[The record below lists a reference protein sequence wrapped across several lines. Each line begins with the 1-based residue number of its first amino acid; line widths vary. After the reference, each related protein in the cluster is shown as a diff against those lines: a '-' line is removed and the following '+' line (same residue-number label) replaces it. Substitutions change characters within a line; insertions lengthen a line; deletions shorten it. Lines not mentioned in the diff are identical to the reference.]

1 VYQDSDRVPVMADEE
16 RRKFL
21 SMADPHAAEPEDL
34 SPEAA
39 ARRKLLKLGVGALGC
54 GLAAVPIVPAL
65 GYLVHPL
72 GSGQGGAGTM
82 VAIGKRAAF
91 GAVPVRVDLYADR
104 RDAWSRESDVKLGSC
119 WVMERNGALQAL
131 STSCPHLGCAID
143 FDARDSV
150 FKCPC
155 HRSAFDLAGKV
166 TAGPSPRPMDRLE
179 LEETDGLVSIRFQR
193 FRQGVP
199 AKEPV

>member
-1 VYQDSDRVPVMADEE
+1 MSRE
-16 RRKFL
+16 RDL
-21 SMADPHAAEPEDL
+21 PEADPHAKEPEDL
-34 SPEAA
+34 SPEGVS
-39 ARRKLLKLGVGALGC
+39 RRKLLKLGVGALGC

-72 GSGQGGAGTM
+72 RLGPGEAGAM
-82 VAIGKRAAF
+82 LAVGKRASF

-104 RDAWSRESDVKLGSC
+104 RDAWNRESNVKLGSC
-119 WVMERNGALQAL
+119 WVLERNGALQAL
-131 STSCPHLGCAID
+131 STSCPHLGCAVD
-143 FDARDSV
+143 FDAGASK

-155 HRSAFDLAGKV
+155 HRSAFDLTGKV
-166 TAGPSPRPMDRLE
+166 EGGPSPRPMDSLE
-179 LEETDGLVSIRFQR
+179 LEETNGLVAIRFQR

>member
-1 VYQDSDRVPVMADEE
+1 MSRNRDLPESAESAE
-16 RRKFL
+16 
-21 SMADPHAAEPEDL
+21 AAPHEKQPEDM
-34 SPEAA
+34 SPEGES
-39 ARRKLLKLGVGALGC
+39 RRKLLKLGIGALGC

-72 GSGQGGAGTM
+72 RLGPGEAGAM
-82 VAIGKRAAF
+82 LAAGKRKDF

-104 RDAWSRESDVKLGSC
+104 RDAWSRESNVKLGSC
-119 WVMERNGALQAL
+119 WVLERDGKLQAL
-131 STSCPHLGCAID
+131 STSCPHLGCSVD
-143 FDARDSV
+143 YDAGENK

-155 HRSAFDLAGKV
+155 HRSAFDLAGQVK
-166 TAGPSPRPMDRLE
+166 AGPSPRAMDSLE
-179 LEETDGLVSIRFQR
+179 LEEKNGLVAIRFQR

>member
-1 VYQDSDRVPVMADEE
+1 MSHE
-16 RRKFL
+16 RDL
-21 SMADPHAAEPEDL
+21 PGADPHAMEPEDL

-39 ARRKLLKLGVGALGC
+39 SRRKLLKLGVGALGC

-72 GSGQGGAGTM
+72 RTGPGEAGAM
-82 VAIGKRAAF
+82 LAVGKREAF

-104 RDAWSRESDVKLGSC
+104 RDAWSRESNVKLGSC
-119 WVMERNGALQAL
+119 WVLERDGALQAL
-131 STSCPHLGCAID
+131 STACPHLGCAVD
-143 FDARDSV
+143 FDAGEGK

-166 TAGPSPRPMDRLE
+166 EAGPSPRPMDTLE
-179 LEETDGLVSIRFQR
+179 LEETNGLVAIRFQR

>member
-1 VYQDSDRVPVMADEE
+1 MADED
-16 RRKFL
+16 RKK
-21 SMADPHAAEPEDL
+21 SQRTADPHATQREDL

-39 ARRKLLKLGVGALGC
+39 SRRRLLKLGVGALGC

-72 GSGQGGAGTM
+72 NAGPGGTGAL
-82 VAIGKRAAF
+82 VPIGKRSAF
-91 GAVPVRVDLYADR
+91 GALPVRVDLYADR

-119 WVMERNGALQAL
+119 WVLERNGSLQAL
-131 STSCPHLGCAID
+131 STTCPHLGCAID
-143 FDARDSV
+143 FDAGQGV

-155 HRSAFDLAGKV
+155 HRSAFDLAGQVK
-166 TAGPSPRPMDRLE
+166 AGPSPRPMDSLE
-179 LEETDGLVSIRFQR
+179 LKETGGLVQIRFQR
-193 FRQGVP
+193 FRQGVS

>member
-1 VYQDSDRVPVMADEE
+1 MSHKRDLPEE
-16 RRKFL
+16 D
-21 SMADPHAAEPEDL
+21 AHAMPAEDL

-39 ARRKLLKLGVGALGC
+39 SRRKLLKLGVGALGC

-72 GSGQGGAGTM
+72 RSGPGAEGALLA
-82 VAIGKRAAF
+82 VGKREAF
-91 GAVPVRVDLYADR
+91 GATPVRVDLYSDR
-104 RDAWSRESDVKLGSC
+104 RDAWNRESNVKLGSC
-119 WVMERNGALQAL
+119 WVVERDGALQAL
-131 STSCPHLGCAID
+131 STSCPHLGCAVD
-143 FDARDSV
+143 FDAAENK

-155 HRSAFDLAGKV
+155 HRSAFDLEGKV
-166 TAGPSPRPMDRLE
+166 EAGPSPRPMDTLD
-179 LEETDGLVSIRFQR
+179 LEETNGLVAIRFQR

>member
-1 VYQDSDRVPVMADEE
+1 MSEE
-16 RRKFL
+16 RDL
-21 SMADPHAAEPEDL
+21 SEGAAPAMTAEDL

-39 ARRKLLKLGVGALGC
+39 SRRKLLKLGVGALGC

-72 GSGQGGAGTM
+72 RAGPGAEGALLA
-82 VAIGKRAAF
+82 VGKRQEF
-91 GAVPVRVDLYADR
+91 GATPVRVDLYSDR
-104 RDAWSRESDVKLGSC
+104 RDAWSRESNVKLGSC
-119 WVMERNGALQAL
+119 WVIERDGALQAF
-131 STSCPHLGCAID
+131 STSCPHLGCAVD
-143 FDARDSV
+143 FDAAEHK

-155 HRSAFDLAGKV
+155 HRSAFDLGGKV
-166 TAGPSPRPMDRLE
+166 EAGPSPRPMDSLD
-179 LEETDGLVSIRFQR
+179 LEEKNGLVAIRFQR